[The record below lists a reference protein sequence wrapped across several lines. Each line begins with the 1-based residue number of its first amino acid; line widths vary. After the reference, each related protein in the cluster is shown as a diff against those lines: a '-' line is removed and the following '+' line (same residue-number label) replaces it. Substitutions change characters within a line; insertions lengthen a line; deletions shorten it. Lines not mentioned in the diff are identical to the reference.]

1 MANLPSKIMT
11 GARALIYVGGK
22 AIGFFSSCDWSYQ
35 TRVEPAYILGRY
47 SVAELT
53 YVDAEP
59 VTVRCA
65 GFRALSD
72 DEGTKNNG
80 PHQILPDSQKG
91 LVPTLN
97 QLIDAPSVDI
107 VIYDRQNPDK
117 AIMRVVEA
125 KAVSYSTSLRA
136 REQETIS
143 IDFMGKR
150 VSAEFDEN
158 NVEGVSAATF
168 PGTI

>member
-1 MANLPSKIMT
+1 MAGQASSIMT

-22 AIGFFSSCDWSYQ
+22 AIGFFSSCDWAYQ
-35 TRVEPAYILGRY
+35 VRVEPAYILGRY

-65 GFRALSD
+65 GFRALSTN
-72 DEGTKNNG
+72 ETTGNNG
-80 PHQILPDSQKG
+80 PHQPLPTGSG
-91 LVPTLN
+91 LVPTLA
-97 QLIDAPSVDI
+97 QLINAPTVDI
-107 VIYDRQNPDK
+107 EIYDRNDPNK
-117 AIMRVVEA
+117 LIMRVIDA
-125 KAVSYSTSLRA
+125 KATDYTTSLRA

-143 IDFMGKR
+143 ISFMGKR

-158 NVEGVSAATF
+158 NVEGANAATF
-168 PGTI
+168 PGA

>member
-1 MANLPSKIMT
+1 MANQSSKIMT
-11 GARALIYVGGK
+11 GARALIYISGK
-22 AIGFFSSCDWSYQ
+22 PIGFFSSCDWGYA

-59 VTVRCA
+59 VSVRCA
-65 GFRALSD
+65 GFRALS
-72 DEGTKNNG
+72 ENATSGNNG
-80 PHQILPDSQKG
+80 PHQTMPNGSG
-91 LVPTLN
+91 LVPTLA
-97 QLIDAPSVDI
+97 QLINAPTVDI
-107 VIYDRQNPDK
+107 EIYDRADPNK
-117 AIMRVVEA
+117 LIMRVIDA
-125 KAVSYSTSLRA
+125 KATGYTTSLRA

-158 NVEGVSAATF
+158 NVEGSNAATF
-168 PGTI
+168 PGAGP